1 MLDEEEFRRW
11 LRQAEH
17 TLESA
22 ERDRSER
29 DYAWACFKAEQ
40 AAQCALKALLIG
52 VGQVAHG
59 HSLRRLIQQVE
70 AVGLPVPPDVAA
82 AAEGLERHYIP
93 SRYPDAYPAGS
104 PFEFYHEEQAQ
115 EAIQWANH
123 VLDFVEETF
132 RSVQRASTS

>member
-22 ERDRSER
+22 ERDRSGR

-70 AVGLPVPPDVAA
+70 AVGLPVPPDVAV
-82 AAEGLERHYIP
+82 AAEGLVVTP
-93 SRYPDAYPAGS
+93 SGS
-104 PFEFYHEEQAQ
+104 DLWYHGGQ
-115 EAIQWANH
+115 
-123 VLDFVEETF
+123 DRKGG
-132 RSVQRASTS
+132 RSDGPKTL

>member
-1 MLDEEEFRRW
+1 MLDEGEFQRW
-11 LRQAEH
+11 MRQAEH

-40 AAQCALKALLIG
+40 AAQCALKALLISI
-52 VGQVAHG
+52 GQVAHG
-59 HSLRRLIQQVE
+59 HSLRRLIRQVE
-70 AVGLPVPPDVAA
+70 ASGFSVPSSVVT

-93 SRYPDAYPAGS
+93 SRYPDAYPEGS
-104 PFEFYHEEQAQ
+104 PFEFYHDEQAQ
-115 EAIQWANH
+115 EALRWADH
-123 VLDFVEETF
+123 IIDFVWEAF